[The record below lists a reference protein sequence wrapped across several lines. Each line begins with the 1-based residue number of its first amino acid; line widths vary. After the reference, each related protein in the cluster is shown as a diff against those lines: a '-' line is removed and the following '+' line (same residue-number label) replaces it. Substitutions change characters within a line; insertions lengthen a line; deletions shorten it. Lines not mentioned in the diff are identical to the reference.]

1 VVRRSCENSG
11 SERFGGLM
19 RLFAMDTRTP
29 PRRASAQDRPATE
42 RRGWIRR
49 HPAIAASGGVFGV
62 LVLAIVIFLLIFDWD
77 WLRGPISGYAS
88 ARTGREVRI
97 EGHLRV
103 HLLTWT
109 PTVKVGG
116 LHVGNPQWA
125 GPGDTASVQQLTV
138 SARLWPLFAL
148 KLDLPLIDLD
158 HPRFDLIRGSD
169 GQENWQL
176 NPRNTGKPMALPP
189 IQKFLIRDG
198 ALTMKDVR
206 RNMTLTGTVNASETA
221 GGGRGFDLTGKGTIN
236 MEPFLVQASGG
247 PLIQVQRDKPY
258 PFNLDVKAG
267 HTHVAA
273 DGQLLKPFNLGDIT
287 AELTVSGQNLGDL
300 YALTGIAFPR
310 TPAYSL
316 KAHVDRKG
324 PNFDL
329 TGIAGR
335 VGDSDLEG
343 KLSVDKPGERRKVT
357 ADLTSRRLVF
367 ADLLAVIGGGPKAA
381 VAKASADAPAPTP
394 AGRLLPDAS
403 LYRDRLRTM
412 DADLKYRAQSV
423 ETGKWPLKRFALD
436 LTLDDGLMTMDPID
450 FEFPQG
456 KLAGRIR
463 IDGRNPVVATDLD
476 MRLTNL
482 GLEQFLKPKP
492 GQPPA
497 IEGVMQ
503 ARAQLHGTGDTIHK
517 AASTASGR
525 VVMVV
530 PHGKMRQSFA
540 ELMGINVANG
550 LYLLLSKDNRETDLR
565 CAVADFKVS
574 GGQMQVSNAV
584 FDTGVVLAQGK
595 GIADLANETLD
606 LRLDGKPKK
615 PRLLRLWSPITL
627 KGTFMQPKPGVDAGR
642 VAGQLGLGVVVGAV
656 LAPLAAVLPF
666 IEPGLAKDADCA
678 AMVNEAKAEGAPVKA
693 APALAPA
700 QSGASR

>member
-1 VVRRSCENSG
+1 
-11 SERFGGLM
+11 
-19 RLFAMDTRTP
+19 MDTRTP

-77 WLRGPISGYAS
+77 WLRGPISRYAS

-97 EGHLRV
+97 EGHLKV

-109 PTVKVGG
+109 PTVRVGG

-138 SARLWPLFAL
+138 SAKLLPLL
-148 KLDLPLIDLD
+148 TLNLDLPLIDLD
-158 HPRFDLIRGSD
+158 HPRFDLIRDKD

-176 NPRNTGKPMALPP
+176 NPRNTGKPLALPP
-189 IQKFLIRDG
+189 IQKLIVRDG
-198 ALTMKDVR
+198 ALSMTDVKR
-206 RNMTLTGTVNASETA
+206 DLTLTGTVNASETA
-221 GGGRGFDLTGKGTIN
+221 GGGGHGFELVGKGVMN
-236 MEPFLVQASGG
+236 KEPFLLQASGG
-247 PLIQVQRDKPY
+247 PLIQVRRDKPY
-258 PFNLDVKAG
+258 PFNLDIKAG
-267 HTHVAA
+267 LTHVTA
-273 DGQLLKPFNLGDIT
+273 DGELVKPFNLGDIEAQLT
-287 AELTVSGQNLGDL
+287 ASGRNLADL
-300 YALTGIAFPR
+300 YPLTGIAFPR

-316 KAHVDRKG
+316 KAHVDRNG
-324 PNFDL
+324 SRFDL

-343 KLSVDKPGERRKVT
+343 KLTLDKPGDRRKVT

-381 VAKASADAPAPTP
+381 VVKAGAAAPAPTP

-403 LYRDRLRTM
+403 LYRDRLRAM

-423 ETGKWPLKRFALD
+423 ETGQWPLKRFALD
-436 LTLDDGLMTMDPID
+436 LTLDDGLLTMDPID

-463 IDGRNPVVATDLD
+463 IDGRKSVVATDLD

-482 GLEQFLKPKP
+482 GLEQFMPAKN
-492 GQPPA
+492 GGPPA
-497 IEGVMQ
+497 IEGTMQ

-525 VVMVV
+525 VVLVV
-530 PHGKMRQSFA
+530 PRGKIRQSFA

-565 CAVADFKVS
+565 CAVADFKVV

-584 FDTGVVLAQGK
+584 FDTGVVLAQGR
-595 GIADLANETLD
+595 GSADLGNETLD
-606 LRLDGKPKK
+606 LRLDGEPKK

-627 KGTFMQPKPGVDAGR
+627 KGTFLHPKPGIDAGQ
-642 VAGQLGLGVVVGAV
+642 VAGQVGLGVVVGAV
-656 LAPLAAVLPF
+656 FAPLAAVLPF

-678 AMVNEAKAEGAPVKA
+678 ALVNGAKAEGAPVKA
-693 APALAPA
+693 VPASAPSKP
-700 QSGASR
+700 

>member
-1 VVRRSCENSG
+1 
-11 SERFGGLM
+11 M
-19 RLFAMDTRTP
+19 RLVAMDTRTP
-29 PRRASAQDRPATE
+29 PRPAPAQDRPATE

-49 HPAIAASGGVFGV
+49 HPAIAVSGGVFGV

-77 WLRGPISGYAS
+77 WLRGPISRYAS
-88 ARTGREVRI
+88 ARTGREI
-97 EGHLRV
+97 SIKGHLKV

-109 PTVKVGG
+109 PTVRVGD
-116 LHVGNPQWA
+116 LHVGNPRWA
-125 GPGDTASVQQLTV
+125 GPGDTASVRQLTV
-138 SARLWPLFAL
+138 SAKLLPLFAL

-158 HPRFDLIRGSD
+158 HPRFDLIRDKD

-176 NPRNTGKPMALPP
+176 NPSKTGKPLALPP
-189 IQKFLIRDG
+189 IQKLIVRDG
-198 ALTMKDVR
+198 ALSMKDLKR
-206 RNMTLTGTVNASETA
+206 DLTLTGTVNASETA
-221 GGGRGFDLTGKGTIN
+221 GGGGHGFELVGKGTMN
-236 MEPFLVQASGG
+236 KDPFLLQASGG

-258 PFNLDVKAG
+258 PFNLDIKAG
-267 HTHVAA
+267 PTHVTA
-273 DGQLLKPFNLGDIT
+273 DGELVKPFNLGEVQAQLT
-287 AELTVSGQNLGDL
+287 ASGHNLADL
-300 YALTGIAFPR
+300 YPLTGMPFPR

-316 KAHVDRKG
+316 KAHIDRNG
-324 PNFDL
+324 ARFDL

-335 VGDSDLEG
+335 VGDTDLEG
-343 KLSVDKPGERRKVT
+343 KLTLDKPGDRRKVT

-367 ADLLAVIGGGPKAA
+367 ADMLAVIGGGPKAS
-381 VAKASADAPAPTP
+381 VAKASAAAPAPTP

-403 LYRDRLRTM
+403 LYRDRLRAM

-423 ETGKWPLKRFALD
+423 ETGQWPLKRFALD
-436 LTLDDGLMTMDPID
+436 LTLDDGLLTMDPID

-456 KLAGRIR
+456 KLAGSIR
-463 IDGRNPVVATDLD
+463 IDGRKSVVATDLD

-482 GLEQFLKPKP
+482 ALQQFLPAKN
-492 GQPPA
+492 GAPPA
-497 IEGVMQ
+497 IEGTMQ

-525 VVMVV
+525 VVLVV
-530 PHGKMRQSFA
+530 PRGKIRQSFA

-565 CAVADFKVS
+565 CAVADFKVA

-595 GIADLANETLD
+595 GSADLGNETLD

-627 KGTFMQPKPGVDAGR
+627 KGTFLQPKAGVDAGR
-642 VAGQLGLGVVVGAV
+642 VAGQVGLGVVVGAV
-656 LAPLAAVLPF
+656 FAPLAAVLPF

-678 AMVNEAKAEGAPVKA
+678 GLINEAKAEGAPVKA
-693 APALAPA
+693 VPASAPSKP
-700 QSGASR
+700 

>member
-1 VVRRSCENSG
+1 
-11 SERFGGLM
+11 
-19 RLFAMDTRTP
+19 MDTRTP
-29 PRRASAQDRPATE
+29 PRRTPAQDRPATE
-42 RRGWIRR
+42 RRGWLRR
-49 HPAIAASGGVFGV
+49 HPVIAASGGVFGV

-77 WLRGPISGYAS
+77 WLRGPVARYAS

-148 KLDLPLIDLD
+148 KLDLPLVDLD
-158 HPRFDLIRGSD
+158 HPRFDLIRDSD
-169 GQENWQL
+169 GRENWQL
-176 NPRNTGKPMALPP
+176 NPQNTGKPMALPP
-189 IQKFLIRDG
+189 IQKFLIRSG
-198 ALTMKDVR
+198 VLTMKDAKR
-206 RNMTLTGTVNASETA
+206 GLTLTGAVNASETA
-221 GGGRGFDLTGKGTIN
+221 GGGGRGFELTGKGTMN
-236 MEPFLVQASGG
+236 KDPFLLEATGG

-258 PFNLDVKAG
+258 PFNLDIKAG
-267 HTHVAA
+267 PTHVTAA
-273 DGQLLKPFNLGDIT
+273 GELVKPFNLGDISAQLT
-287 AELTVSGQNLGDL
+287 ASGANLGDL
-300 YALTGIAFPR
+300 YPLTGIAFPR

-316 KAHVDRKG
+316 KAHIERNG
-324 PNFDL
+324 SRFDL
-329 TGIAGR
+329 TGIGGR

-343 KLSVDKPGERRKVT
+343 KLTLDKPGDRRKVT

-367 ADLLAVIGGGPKAA
+367 ADMLAVIGGGPKASA
-381 VAKASADAPAPTP
+381 VKASAAAPAPTP

-403 LYRDRLRTM
+403 LYRDRLRAM

-423 ETGKWPLKRFALD
+423 ETGKWPLKRFVLD
-436 LTLDDGLMTMDPID
+436 LTLDDGLLTMNPID

-456 KLAGRIR
+456 KLSGQVR
-463 IDGRNPVVATDLD
+463 IDGRKPVAVTDLD

-482 GLEQFLKPKP
+482 GLQQFMPAKT
-492 GQPPA
+492 GAPPP
-497 IEGVMQ
+497 IEGTMQ

-525 VVMVV
+525 VVLVV
-530 PHGKMRQSFA
+530 PHGKIRQSFA

-595 GIADLANETLD
+595 GSADLANETLD

-627 KGTFMQPKPGVDAGR
+627 KGTFLHPKPGVDAGK
-642 VAGQLGLGVVVGAV
+642 VAGQVGLGVVVGAV

-678 AMVNEAKAEGAPVKA
+678 ALVNEAKAEGAPVKA
-693 APALAPA
+693 AAPA
-700 QSGASR
+700 SAPSKP